1 MCRLVHKVSISC
13 MMVVFSGAPS
23 CVFLIVYFEIVLLW
37 NYMPEDCWDWDM
49 LVVVTGKTVALVD

>member
-1 MCRLVHKVSISC
+1 